1 MTYDVDIDEAF
12 GLLHSLSD
20 LTVESC
26 SEAFTPRNVLLVRNL
41 WLDLFDEELDSP
53 IKGASEF
60 VQILK
65 ALIEKEAYWSK
76 TMGVALI
83 EADRLANLGDTD
95 KAVATLDE
103 FLSGCPSPS
112 FREIAEIQ
120 KENYLG
126 TPMPGK

>member
-1 MTYDVDIDEAF
+1 MTYDVDLDEAF
-12 GLLHSLSD
+12 GLLHNLPD
-20 LTVESC
+20 LTLESC
-26 SEAFTPRNVLLVRNL
+26 SEAFTSRNLLLVRHL

-53 IKGASEF
+53 IEGASEF

-65 ALIEKEAYWSK
+65 ALIEEEAYWSK
-76 TMGVALI
+76 TMGVAFI
-83 EADRLANLGDTD
+83 ESDRLANLGDTD

-103 FLSGCPSPS
+103 FLSICPSSS

-126 TPMPGK
+126 KPMSSE